1 MLNQTGITKTTGIN
15 VKQILF
21 NTELFAAVGIIVDD
35 ANVSTNAEG
44 KKIVYAGTPLYG
56 DIADRNSVTSFTF
69 ETTPSSLVKA
79 VYQIQIAT
87 AFANDEVITIGGV
100 DYTKKATE
108 SVGDL
113 QFGGATAA
121 LQVVSL
127 LKMVAYA
134 GFDITGSTDK
144 LIFTVAEYYENHI
157 PTVTKT
163 SVTGALGTLTN
174 TVQEVSVM
182 ASNAVGIL
190 LHDVDCTNGDTN
202 GTLLVFGFVD
212 LNKLDTAT
220 AARITAPV
228 IKALAG
234 KVTFLK

>member
-1 MLNQTGITKTTGIN
+1 MLNTTGVVKTTGLNI
-15 VKQILF
+15 KQILF
-21 NTELFAAVGIIVDD
+21 NTELFAAVGVIVND
-35 ANVSTNAEG
+35 ADVAANADG

-56 DIADRNSVTSFTF
+56 NISDRNGLTPFTF
-69 ETTPSSLVKA
+69 ETTPASLVKA

-87 AFANDEVITIGGV
+87 AFANDEIITIGGV

-113 QFGGATAA
+113 QFEGATAA
-121 LQVVSL
+121 LQVTSL
-127 LKMVAYA
+127 LKMVTYA

-163 SVTGALGTLTN
+163 SATGVLGTLTN

-182 ASNAVGIL
+182 ASNAVGVL
-190 LHDVDCTNGDTN
+190 LHDVDCTAGDNN
-202 GTLLVFGFVD
+202 GTLLIFGFVD

-228 IKALAG
+228 KAALSG

>member
-1 MLNQTGITKTTGIN
+1 MLNKTGITKTSGIN
-15 VKQILF
+15 IKQILF
-21 NTELFAAVGIIVDD
+21 NTELFASVGVIVNDL
-35 ANVSTNAEG
+35 NVAANAEG

-56 DIADRNSVTSFTF
+56 DITDRNGATPFTF

-79 VYQIQIAT
+79 VYQIQIST

-100 DYTKKATE
+100 DYTKKASE
-108 SVGDL
+108 SVGDK
-113 QFGGATAA
+113 QFEGETAA
-121 LQVVSL
+121 LQVTSL
-127 LKMVAYA
+127 LKMVTYA

-157 PTVTKT
+157 PTVVKT

-174 TVQEVSVM
+174 TVQEVSVL
-182 ASNAVGIL
+182 ASNAVGVL
-190 LHDVDCTNGDTN
+190 LHDVDCSDGDAN
-202 GTLLVFGFVD
+202 GTLLIFGFVD
-212 LNKLDTAT
+212 LNKLDATT

-228 IKALAG
+228 KKALAG